1 MQSPRVIPIDSSY
14 LLIKNSSPRILKFP
28 IRESATCMI
37 IGEDGY
43 VMLLV
48 EPFFSTFTN
57 EEIADATK
65 TTETLIAL
73 SADSPEKVDEMVTK
87 ALEAGVVRYKEA
99 DDQGFMYGWGFQY
112 LDGRLWE
119 VFYVDPSTIN

>member
-1 MQSPRVIPIDSSY
+1 
-14 LLIKNSSPRILKFP
+14 
-28 IRESATCMI
+28 MI